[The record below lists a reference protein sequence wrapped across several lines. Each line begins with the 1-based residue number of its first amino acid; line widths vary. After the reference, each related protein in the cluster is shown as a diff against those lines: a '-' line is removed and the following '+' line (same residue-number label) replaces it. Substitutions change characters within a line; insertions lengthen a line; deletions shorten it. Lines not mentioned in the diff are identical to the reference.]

1 MDKQQIET
9 KLREIIAQRIP
20 ALKADDI
27 KAGADLGALGAD
39 SLAVSWIVAD
49 VEDAFDIIIRSEDI
63 MKLNTLAAG
72 VDYVAKR
79 LSA

>member
-9 KLREIIAQRIP
+9 KLREIIARRIP

-27 KAGADLGALGAD
+27 KADDDLGALGAD

-63 MKLNTLAAG
+63 MKLNTLVAG

-79 LSA
+79 LTA

>member
-9 KLREIIAQRIP
+9 KLREIIARRIP

-27 KAGADLGALGAD
+27 KDDADLGALGAD

>member
-9 KLREIIAQRIP
+9 KMREIIARRIP
-20 ALKADDI
+20 SLTAADI
-27 KAGADLGALGAD
+27 KADADLGALGAD
-39 SLAVSWIVAD
+39 SLAVSWITAD
-49 VEDAFDIIIRSEDI
+49 VEDTFDIIIRSEDI